1 MKFKRFSKEEET
13 IDKTKRQLTEQEK
26 LFAYK
31 LINIGLLSEE
41 IQIALKICHRKANN
55 LIKNRYKR

>member
-13 IDKTKRQLTEQEK
+13 IDKTKRQLTEWEK

-31 LINIGLLSEE
+31 MTNIGLLSKE
-41 IQIALKICHRKANN
+41 I
-55 LIKNRYKR
+55 

>member
-1 MKFKRFSKEEET
+1 MKLKKFSKKEET

-31 LINIGLLSEE
+31 MTNIGLLSEE
-41 IQIALKICHRKANN
+41 I
-55 LIKNRYKR
+55 